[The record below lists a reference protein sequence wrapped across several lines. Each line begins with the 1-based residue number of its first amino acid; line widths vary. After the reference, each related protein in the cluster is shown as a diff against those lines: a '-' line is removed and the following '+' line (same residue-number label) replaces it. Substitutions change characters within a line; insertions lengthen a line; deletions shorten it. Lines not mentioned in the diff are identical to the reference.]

1 MGDDSSKSIVKSLKK
16 EWALLFEV
24 FHQDENTEAD
34 KNRNGTRSESSFE
47 GSGIGMMSRETV
59 RQLTKKLTEDRK
71 KLNQQLEFLT
81 KELEVS
87 SAKLE
92 CLFLVGADATN
103 TLKRIEE
110 LNDLGLSLTE
120 SLAKIEHN
128 LGEVRSKELD
138 FREAGI

>member
-34 KNRNGTRSESSFE
+34 KNSNGTRSESSLE
-47 GSGIGMMSRETV
+47 GSGIEMMSREAV

-92 CLFLVGADATN
+92 CLFLVGADATS

-110 LNDLGLSLTE
+110 LNDLGLNLTE
-120 SLAKIEHN
+120 SLAKIEHK
-128 LGEVRSKELD
+128 LGEARSKELD
-138 FREAGI
+138 FRDADI